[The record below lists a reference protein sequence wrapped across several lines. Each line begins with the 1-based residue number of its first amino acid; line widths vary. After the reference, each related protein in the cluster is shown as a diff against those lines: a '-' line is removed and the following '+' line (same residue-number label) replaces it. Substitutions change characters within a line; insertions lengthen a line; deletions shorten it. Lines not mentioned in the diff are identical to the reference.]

1 MQENAAVLQRRGLPG
16 EQEVAEHLMEAVAP
30 LLIPEDEG
38 VGFAGG
44 LHRRGG
50 VWIVQH
56 IVQHLLGKG
65 VQYRHLRQ

>member
-1 MQENAAVLQRRGLPG
+1 
-16 EQEVAEHLMEAVAP
+16 MEAVAP